1 MIKEIAHHRSIR
13 KFRPTEIPAETV
25 HDILQAATRA
35 STVGNMQLYS
45 IVVTTDKQLREQL
58 APCHFNQP
66 MVTEAP
72 MLLTFCA
79 DINRFSHWCRVR
91 GAEPRYDNFV
101 WYVNAVIDA
110 MLAAENAAL
119 QAEAHGLGICV
130 LGTTLYTAKQII
142 EILELPRGVIPVTT
156 MVMGYPDEQP
166 PLTDRLPLEAVVH
179 YQKYT
184 DPTSAEIEELWAER
198 EASPQTARLIEENG
212 LPNLARIFTDRR
224 YTAADSIAFS
234 KSYFE
239 TLVEQGFFNQ

>member
-1 MIKEIAHHRSIR
+1 MPKQQLQTMIKEIAHHRSIR

-110 MLAAENAAL
+110 MLAAEMPPCRPKPTDWGSACSEQLSTPPNRSSRSSNCPAA
-119 QAEAHGLGICV
+119 
-130 LGTTLYTAKQII
+130 
-142 EILELPRGVIPVTT
+142 
-156 MVMGYPDEQP
+156 
-166 PLTDRLPLEAVVH
+166 
-179 YQKYT
+179 
-184 DPTSAEIEELWAER
+184 S
-198 EASPQTARLIEENG
+198 SP
-212 LPNLARIFTDRR
+212 
-224 YTAADSIAFS
+224 
-234 KSYFE
+234 
-239 TLVEQGFFNQ
+239 